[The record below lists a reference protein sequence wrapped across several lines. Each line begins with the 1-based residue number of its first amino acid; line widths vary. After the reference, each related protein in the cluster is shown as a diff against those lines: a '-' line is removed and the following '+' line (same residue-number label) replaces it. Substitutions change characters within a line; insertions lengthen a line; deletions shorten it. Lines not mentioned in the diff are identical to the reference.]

1 MFVCGIA
8 ILILGSAANILAEE
22 AYSETHVD
30 PAAVPLNLKEL
41 DAKYNSVKQ
50 LSPVKEE
57 PNNNNQEM
65 IGDNSLQD
73 LPLSKNRSACVTR
86 FTSRLTVI
94 YSVVISFFYTLI
106 FNLGFFFFFILFYL

>member
-1 MFVCGIA
+1 MLVCGIV

-50 LSPVKEE
+50 LSPVEE
-57 PNNNNQEM
+57 DQNNNNQEM

-73 LPLSKNRSACVTR
+73 LLSKNRSACVTGII
-86 FTSRLTVI
+86 SRLTVI
-94 YSVVISFFYTLI
+94 YSMKSHIFYT
-106 FNLGFFFFFILFYL
+106 NV

>member
-1 MFVCGIA
+1 VLVCGIV

-50 LSPVKEE
+50 LSPVEE
-57 PNNNNQEM
+57 DQNNNNQEM

-73 LPLSKNRSACVTR
+73 LLSKNRSACVTDII
-86 FTSRLTVI
+86 SRLTVI
-94 YSVVISFFYTLI
+94 YSIKPYIFFT
-106 FNLGFFFFFILFYL
+106 NV